1 MKNQVKKYVGWVAK
15 GEKLENTIKLSHI
28 QVPEL
33 IDRFGMFDRKGNT
46 CEIKRTITI
55 TWEDEDGS
63 TKTRKA
69 KKKGKKK
76 GKKKVIASPIVNK
89 KSR

>member
-1 MKNQVKKYVGWVAK
+1 MKKQVKKYVGWVEE
-15 GEKLENTIKLSHI
+15 GEKLKDTIDTFFFTDEKGRFS
-28 QVPEL
+28 
-33 IDRFGMFDRKGNT
+33 FGMLDHKNIINP
-46 CEIKRTITI
+46 IKRTITI
-55 TWEDEDGS
+55 TSEDEDGS

-76 GKKKVIASPIVNK
+76 TIASSIVNK